1 MKKLFIITTFVF
13 VFGMIFQ
20 TARAQ
25 EVPDD
30 KVANYAAGKMGQS
43 NYEHFSFWTN
53 DGTRSK
59 ITYAYGKNG
68 KDYELEFLEAKT
80 IQGREGFEIKFP
92 NNLILFVIPTG
103 NNLRVIN
110 PRGSYN
116 KIFKWKN
123 VISAD
128 GSDEPCSA
136 CVENETEAMILIKK
150 RFLN

>member
-13 VFGMIFQ
+13 AFGMIFQ
-20 TARAQ
+20 TAIGQ
-25 EVPDD
+25 ETSGG

-53 DGTRSK
+53 EGKRSK

-68 KDYELEFLEAKT
+68 KGYELEFLEAKT
-80 IQGREGFEIKFP
+80 IQGREGFEVKFP

-123 VISAD
+123 GSSAD

-136 CVENETEAMILIKK
+136 CVENETEAMILIKNG
-150 RFLN
+150 FLN